1 MNSVSVCSA
10 PSESLPPRRGDDP
23 GNPPVLRVPTLAIFA
38 TTHAQP
44 AASREPPQ
52 TPAADPSRA
61 PASRRPATL
70 HVALRH
76 ASRQPPADIGAPID
90 QWGPLEC
97 FRSPHFVGR
106 ARIPAHPG
114 TPHRSALRRAATPQ
128 RRVLAKDR
136 PPPAA
141 RNFAICPS
149 TTAAPWGPK
158 PRSDPGIPRRA
169 GRCSVILRC
178 MAWASLAS
186 CHCTAMACEPRGEGL
201 YARAFGRKPRLCYH
215 MAPLVIYRQRTDR
228 RVTSKR
234 GRTTHTLKDSCLL
247 LSASTSLGTIT
258 SF

>member
-1 MNSVSVCSA
+1 MIQVTHRFFASPHSQSSQPPT
-10 PSESLPPRRGDDP
+10 PSQPRTNREPPS
-23 GNPPVLRVPTLAIFA
+23 
-38 TTHAQP
+38 QP
-44 AASREPPQ
+44 RAASRPRRQQRTRAEPPRPGDRRPCTSPSG
-52 TPAADPSRA
+52 TPAAR
-61 PASRRPATL
+61 
-70 HVALRH
+70 
-76 ASRQPPADIGAPID
+76 RQPPADIGAPID

-149 TTAAPWGPK
+149 TTAAMWGPK

-215 MAPLVIYRQRTDR
+215 MAHLVIYRQRTDR

>member
-1 MNSVSVCSA
+1 MIQVTHRFFASPHSQSSQPPT
-10 PSESLPPRRGDDP
+10 PSQPRTNREPPSQPRAASRPRRQQRTRAEPPRPGDRRP
-23 GNPPVLRVPTLAIFA
+23 CTSPSGT
-38 TTHAQP
+38 P
-44 AASREPPQ
+44 AASRQRTSEPRSTNGGPWNASVLRISS
-52 TPAADPSRA
+52 AARGSPHTRA
-61 PASRRPATL
+61 PPT
-70 HVALRH
+70 VA
-76 ASRQPPADIGAPID
+76 P
-90 QWGPLEC
+90 
-97 FRSPHFVGR
+97 
-106 ARIPAHPG
+106 
-114 TPHRSALRRAATPQ
+114 SAAPQ
-128 RRVLAKDR
+128 RRHAACSQRTARR

-149 TTAAPWGPK
+149 TTAAMWGPK

-215 MAPLVIYRQRTDR
+215 MAHLVIYRQRTDR